1 MQKTLYD
8 RTEIIE
14 TNKKDFNFFASFC
27 LPEVVVHLFPAF
39 YENLCLLL
47 IQEVMKLGGTKV
59 IMRLALSLP
68 RGHAKTTFIKL
79 FVVYGIIHDLFTF
92 IIIICANEDRAQ
104 DFLSDVHDILCSQ
117 NISSVYDNWGLQL
130 KENNKDTKRG
140 DFLGRRIVLQAVGAG
155 TSFRGIVKDN
165 KRPDLI
171 LFDDAQSEKSAESD
185 IESARLLKWVTG
197 TAIKTKNPS
206 RCLVIW
212 IGNMYD
218 PPENCIL
225 YHLSNSPQWTS
236 LVTGGIL
243 SNGEALWPELHSV
256 EALLEEYLNDVS
268 LGQGGSWFAEIQ
280 NDPTAAPNRLLPDG
294 DFPLTVLDIEDEPI
308 GAFVTI
314 DPAGRKKNS
323 DDNVIVGHK
332 IYAGGKTEVARIVA
346 GVMNPEETIGKAI
359 QVAMDLGA
367 PMIFPESNAYQETL
381 AFWMEKYL
389 EEMHLTSAIQI
400 IPMHTSTVKI
410 GRIREFVKQLI
421 AGNVVITDIHVK
433 AKVLFQALA
442 FNILRTDNRDD
453 ILDCCA
459 MGEKIKNTHMHGC
472 LYKGGNL
479 LISLSQLDGHTA
491 RVRRGAHPLSKL
503 QSNRYRH

>member
-1 MQKTLYD
+1 MPNLYS
-8 RTEIIE
+8 RKEIIE
-14 TNKKDFNFFASFC
+14 ANKKDFNFFAGFC
-27 LPEVVVHLFPAF
+27 LPEVITHRFPAF

-47 IQEVMKLGGTKV
+47 IQEVMKLGGEKV

-79 FVVYGIIHDLFTF
+79 FVVYGIIHDLFSF
-92 IIIICANEDRAQ
+92 IIIVCANEDRAR
-104 DFLSDVHDILCSQ
+104 DFLSDVHDILLNK
-117 NISSVYDNWGLQL
+117 NIVSVYDNWELQL
-130 KENNKDTKRG
+130 KENNRDTKRG
-140 DFLGRRIVLQAVGAG
+140 DFLGRRIILQAVGAG

-165 KRPDLI
+165 KRPDMI
-171 LFDDAQSEKSAESD
+171 LFDDAQSEKNAESD

-197 TAIKTKNPS
+197 TAIKTKNPA

-243 SNGEALWPELHSV
+243 SNGEALWPELHSTA
-256 EALLEEYLNDVS
+256 ALLEEYLNDVS
-268 LGQGGSWFAEIQ
+268 LGQGASWFAEIQ

-294 DFPLTVLDIEDEPI
+294 DFPLTIKSPEYEPI

-314 DPAGRKKNS
+314 DPAGNKKTS
-323 DDNVIVGHK
+323 DDTVIAGH
-332 IYAGGKTEVARIVA
+332 IVYHGGKTEIAEIIA
-346 GVMNPEETIGKAI
+346 KVMDPEQTIGSAVDMAVRLK
-359 QVAMDLGA
+359 A

-389 EEMHLTSAIQI
+389 EEAQLYHSIVVTPIHNAAAKL
-400 IPMHTSTVKI
+400 
-410 GRIREFVKQLI
+410 GRIREFIKQVV
-421 AGNVVITDIHVK
+421 AGHTIITDLQVK
-433 AKVLFQALA
+433 AYILFQALA
-442 FNILRTDNRDD
+442 FDILKTNNKDD

-459 MGEKIKNTHMHGC
+459 MGEKVKGTHLHNC
-472 LYKGGNL
+472 LYAHSGGVFTKTL
-479 LISLSQLDGHTA
+479 AAPRH
-491 RVRRGAHPLSKL
+491 RVRRNADPLSSL
-503 QSNRYRH
+503 RSNRYQH